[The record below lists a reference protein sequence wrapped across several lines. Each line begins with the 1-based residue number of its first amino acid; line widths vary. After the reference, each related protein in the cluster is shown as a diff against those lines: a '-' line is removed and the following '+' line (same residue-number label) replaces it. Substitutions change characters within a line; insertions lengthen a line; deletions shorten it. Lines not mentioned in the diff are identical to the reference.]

1 MKGPESGQDPVATR
15 LVPLG
20 VVTRPHGVRGEV
32 RVRPFHE
39 GSEGLARAEALWLW
53 PPETPEEA
61 QRVGVLARRRLP
73 KAWLLRLAG
82 VGDRDTAE
90 ELRGLLLGLRRG
102 ELPPPS
108 DDELYVVDLEGL
120 RVVDAAG
127 ADLGCVEAVVPY
139 PSVTC
144 LSVRA
149 PDGVVREVPLL
160 APWYVE
166 ARLEAGEVVLD
177 RIEELPSVPPGR
189 GRGRGGSP

>member
-1 MKGPESGQDPVATR
+1 MTSPEGGQEHPLGR

-20 VVTRPHGVRGEV
+20 VVSRPHGVHGEV

-39 GSEGLARAEALWLW
+39 DSEGLARAEALWLW
-53 PPETPEEA
+53 PPRAPGEA
-61 QRVGVLARRRLP
+61 QRVGVLARRRVP

-82 VGDRDTAE
+82 VEDRDTAE
-90 ELRGLLLGLRRG
+90 ELRGLLLGLRRQ

-120 RVVDAAG
+120 RVVDVSG
-127 ADLGCVEAVVPY
+127 AVLGRVEAVFPY

-144 LSVRA
+144 LAVRTMGGA
-149 PDGVVREVPLL
+149 VREVPLV

-166 ARLEAGEVVLD
+166 ARLARGEVVVD
-177 RIEELPSVPPGR
+177 RFEELPAISPGGRPGKGR
-189 GRGRGGSP
+189 GR